1 MRNVGTWDR
10 AARVVL
16 ALVLAYLATRTGG
29 GWAWVAGLAA
39 LVAALTAV
47 VGYCPLYALLGI
59 RTCPA
64 PRQR

>member
-10 AARVVL
+10 AARLVL
-16 ALVLAYLATRTGG
+16 AVALAYLATRASG

-39 LVAALTAV
+39 VVAALTAV

-64 PRQR
+64 PGDR